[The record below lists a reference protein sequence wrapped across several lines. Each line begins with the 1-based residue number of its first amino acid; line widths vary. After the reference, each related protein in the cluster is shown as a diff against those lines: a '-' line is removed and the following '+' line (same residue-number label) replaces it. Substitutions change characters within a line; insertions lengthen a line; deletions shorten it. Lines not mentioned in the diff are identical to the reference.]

1 MIFVISDIHTSKRRL
16 RRHCSH
22 IESRIERPLD
32 EHDTV
37 ICLGDLFGLSSRK
50 APSRTS
56 KLAADRRFIK
66 YIETLPFNIVCIY
79 GNHDNEK
86 RVYRLSSH
94 DDERFGGHVR
104 KLGEN
109 IFYLDNGQIY
119 DIPIDAGNPST
130 ESVSVL
136 ALGGAFGHLY
146 RFYGASKVSE
156 QAFYKQYLPLVFAID
171 PIKVDYVLSHDA
183 PTSKMGRL
191 ARSVFGSTPASDI
204 LDSIKDNVIFHEWY
218 FGHHHLDLEPS
229 AHFHGLYRREVELSI
244 PEENAKRVN
253 EQLIFVADYDGAPGS
268 DSGDCVDCV
277 DNSNPSHHT
286 IYEDVDKDNFY
297 YEEQEIETEK
307 EENDMTLTEMMI
319 AMASTENVEDRIASG
334 QVPTP
339 RIPSDKEIELLVA
352 CMKEDAKIKKE
363 ENESED
369 ITADR

>member
-22 IESRIERPLD
+22 IESRIKRPLD
-32 EHDTV
+32 EHDTL

-119 DIPIDAGNPST
+119 DIPIDAGNPSA

-156 QAFYKQYLPLVFAID
+156 QAFYKQYLPLVCAID
-171 PIKVDYVLSHDA
+171 PVEVDYVLSHDA
-183 PTSKMGRL
+183 PTSKMGRF
-191 ARSVFGSTPASDI
+191 AHSVFGSTPASDI
-204 LDSIKDNVIFHEWY
+204 LDCIKDNVIFYEWY
-218 FGHHHLDLEPS
+218 FGHHHLDLDPS
-229 AHFHGLYRREVELSI
+229 AHFHGLYRREAELSI
-244 PEENAKRVN
+244 PEEDAKCVN
-253 EQLIFVADYDGAPGS
+253 EQLIFVADYDGAPES
-268 DSGDCVDCV
+268 DRGD
-277 DNSNPSHHT
+277 
-286 IYEDVDKDNFY
+286 YVDKDNFR

-319 AMASTENVEDRIASG
+319 AMASTENVEDRIVSG

-363 ENESED
+363 ENEGKD
-369 ITADR
+369 IVAGR